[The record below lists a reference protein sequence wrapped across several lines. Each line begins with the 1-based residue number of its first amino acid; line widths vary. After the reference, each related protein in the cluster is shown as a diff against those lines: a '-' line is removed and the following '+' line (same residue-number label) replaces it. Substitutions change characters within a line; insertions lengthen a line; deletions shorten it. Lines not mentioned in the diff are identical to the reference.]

1 MKYFLI
7 LSILSFSVM
16 SCKSDKDND
25 KEISSFQYEI
35 PDSEAD
41 SPKSTLYYFVRHAEK
56 DTTDA
61 KNDDLQLTDKGL
73 ERAAFISEFFKKK
86 DLNAF
91 YATNYKRN
99 LQTIIPTAHY
109 YRSRIENFDSNADTL
124 FTKEFWKN
132 TYGEN
137 VLIIGHSNTN
147 PRFVNEILQS
157 EKYENLEENN
167 YNTIFQVEITKDLKV
182 KDSVF
187 QLKMKDENLK

>member
-1 MKYFLI
+1 MKQI
-7 LSILSFSVM
+7 IITSILSLFII
-16 SCKSDKDND
+16 SCKND
-25 KEISSFQYEI
+25 KNNETEISNFKYEI
-35 PDSEAD
+35 PASEAE

-61 KNDDLQLTDKGL
+61 ENDDPQLTDQGL
-73 ERAAFISEFFKKK
+73 ERAAFMAEFFKKK

-109 YRSRIENFDSNADTL
+109 YRSRVENFEASADTL
-124 FTKEFWKN
+124 FTEEFWKN

-147 PRFVNEILQS
+147 PKFVNEILQS

-187 QLKMKDENLK
+187 QLKMKDKTLE